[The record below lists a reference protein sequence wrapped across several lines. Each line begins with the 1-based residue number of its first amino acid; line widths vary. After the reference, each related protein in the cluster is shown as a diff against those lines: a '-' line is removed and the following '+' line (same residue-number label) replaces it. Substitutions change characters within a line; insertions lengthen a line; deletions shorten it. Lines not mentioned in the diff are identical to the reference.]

1 VPVFTKAL
9 RRIAQEFIMT
19 KAFDFLSRN
28 YVSLLSAAKLKGAS
42 LDPVRHRTLY
52 KRLQNL
58 GHMTQS
64 TAQSVSNLKGRTKW
78 KAVTPRHEQLLG
90 LSEL

>member
-1 VPVFTKAL
+1 
-9 RRIAQEFIMT
+9 MT
-19 KAFDFLSRN
+19 TSFDFTTGN
-28 YVSLLSAAKLKGAS
+28 YVSLLSMSALKGAS

-58 GHMTQS
+58 GHMTHS
-64 TAQSVSNLKGRTKW
+64 TAQSVTNLKGRTKW
-78 KAVTPRHEQLLG
+78 KAVTPRQEQLLG

>member
-1 VPVFTKAL
+1 MMSKT
-9 RRIAQEFIMT
+9 
-19 KAFDFLSRN
+19 FDFMTRN
-28 YVSLLSAAKLKGAS
+28 YVSLLSLSALKGAS

-78 KAVTPRHEQLLG
+78 KSVTPRQDHVLG
-90 LSEL
+90 LSEM